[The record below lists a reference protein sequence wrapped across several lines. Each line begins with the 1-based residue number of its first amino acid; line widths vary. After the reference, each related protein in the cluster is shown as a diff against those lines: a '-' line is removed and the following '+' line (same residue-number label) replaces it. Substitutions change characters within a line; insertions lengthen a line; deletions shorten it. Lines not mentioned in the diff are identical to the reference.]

1 MLTELL
7 QSANL
12 FHLLHRID
20 IDLAKEQQLAGC
32 PFCGGPLHYSNYER
46 KPRGGP
52 ETLPE
57 EICIRLSLCCGK
69 ENCRRRTLPP
79 STLFMDRHV
88 YFRGVILII
97 LTLQQKFPRKNSKAR
112 LMRMFDVSRKTINR
126 WQGFFRDVFPVSAV
140 WHRLRGMI
148 STDVSNDN
156 LPGELIIYFA
166 KHIKTAEK
174 ALVSCLEFLARGE
187 AQKMMAR

>member
-1 MLTELL
+1 MLTEVL

-20 IDLAKEQQLAGC
+20 IDLAKEQQLTGC

-79 STLFMDRHV
+79 STLFMDRRV
-88 YFRGVILII
+88 YFRSVILII
-97 LTLQQKFPRKNSKAR
+97 LTLHQKFPRENSKAQ
-112 LMRMFDVSRKTINR
+112 LMRMFGVSRKTINR
-126 WQGFFRDVFPVSAV
+126 WQGFFRDIFPLSAL
-140 WHRLRGMI
+140 WQRLRGMI
-148 STDVSNDN
+148 SADVSNDD
-156 LPGELIIYFA
+156 LPGGLTVYFT
-166 KHIKTAEK
+166 KHIKTTEE
-174 ALVSCLEFLARGE
+174 ALVNCLKLLARG
-187 AQKMMAR
+187 

>member
-1 MLTELL
+1 MLTEVL

-57 EICIRLSLCCGK
+57 ELCIRLSLCCGK
-69 ENCRRRTLPP
+69 EKCRRRTLPP
-79 STLFMDRHV
+79 STLFMDRRV
-88 YFRGVILII
+88 YFRGVILIV
-97 LTLQQKFPRKNSKAR
+97 LTLHQKFPRENSKAQ
-112 LMRMFDVSRKTINR
+112 LMRMFAVSRKTINR
-126 WQGFFRDVFPVSAV
+126 WQGFFRDIFPLSAL
-140 WHRLRGMI
+140 WQRLRGMI
-148 STDVSNDN
+148 STDVSNDD
-156 LPGELIIYFA
+156 LPGGLTVYFT
-166 KHIKTAEK
+166 KHIKTIEE
-174 ALVSCLEFLARGE
+174 ALVNCLEFLARG
-187 AQKMMAR
+187 